1 MILFFSSACNL
12 IRVAQQKLTFLRLK
26 LSEWRLNSPTVKT
39 VGMPCINLDKTST
52 SGCGG
57 VWFLKGSRPPS
68 TPKLVIVTLSFAC
81 SRRPASKA
89 VRNPNKFVESAIV
102 AAELRKKPLYSR
114 TQTWKRDIAYTQF
127 QVLFIMCA
135 IFKEKDHGTEFP
147 TFDY

>member
-12 IRVAQQKLTFLRLK
+12 IRVALQKLTFLRLK
-26 LSEWRLNSPTVKT
+26 LSELRLNSPTAKT

-57 VWFLKGSRPPS
+57 VWFLKGSIPPS

-89 VRNPNKFVESAIV
+89 VRNPSKFVKSAIV
-102 AAELRKKPLYSR
+102 AAELRKKTPLLKNSNVK
-114 TQTWKRDIAYTQF
+114 KRHRLHSILSAVYNVCNF
-127 QVLFIMCA
+127 
-135 IFKEKDHGTEFP
+135 
-147 TFDY
+147 